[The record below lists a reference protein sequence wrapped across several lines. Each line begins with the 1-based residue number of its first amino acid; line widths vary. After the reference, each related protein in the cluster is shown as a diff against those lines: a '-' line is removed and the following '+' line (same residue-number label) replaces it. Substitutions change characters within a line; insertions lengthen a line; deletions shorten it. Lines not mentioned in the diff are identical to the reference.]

1 MPPFPP
7 LPPVENPAGP
17 TFPAGAIVRMCS
29 PAGLPAP
36 AFAGSQKKLRV
47 AFPVPSV
54 VDVNT
59 RYPLLAALL
68 LGTPLSLPAAG
79 PATPRFRAVDVDT
92 QIQIGYG
99 VTVADVNGDKKPDIL
114 LADKSQIVWYENP
127 GWEKHVIAEKLTV
140 QDNVCIAAADIDG
153 NGKCEIAVGAGWN
166 PSDTTNSGALFYLIP
181 PADRTQKWSPVKL
194 PHEPTVHRIRWVKN
208 AEGKFDLVSVP
219 LHGRGN
225 KPNTGEGV
233 GVKVLALKMPTN
245 PADPWPTE
253 LLDESMHKT
262 HNFDPVQWDA
272 DPAQELLVG
281 GMEGVFLLDS
291 KGGKSLSLQLSGA
304 ESGGAGEVR
313 LGKLSGG
320 KRFFATVEPMHGTNL
335 VVYIEPA
342 KSTGQKLWTR
352 HLLDS
357 SLVDGHALAC
367 GHLGFSDSDQIV
379 VGWRA
384 MGKPG
389 VKVGIKLFTAQDS
402 EGTRWTSTLVDDN
415 TMACEDLCLAD
426 LDADG
431 LLDIIAAG
439 RATRNVK
446 IYFNEPNR

>member
-1 MPPFPP
+1 
-7 LPPVENPAGP
+7 VSYARQ
-17 TFPAGAIVRMCS
+17 TTK
-29 PAGLPAP
+29 
-36 AFAGSQKKLRV
+36 SQKKLRD

-59 RYPLLAALL
+59 RHPLLALLL

-79 PATPRFRAVDVDT
+79 PTIPKFRAVDVDT

-127 GWEKHVIAEKLTV
+127 GWQKHVIAEKLTP
-140 QDNVCIAAADIDG
+140 QDNVCIAAADLDG
-153 NGKCEIAVGAGWN
+153 DGKCEIAVGAGWN

-233 GVKVLALKMPTN
+233 GVRVLALKMPAN
-245 PADPWPTE
+245 PADPWPTA

-262 HNFDPVQWDA
+262 HNFDPVQWDPE
-272 DPAQELLVG
+272 PAQELLVG
-281 GMEGVFLLDS
+281 GMEGVFLLDP
-291 KGGKSLSLQLSGA
+291 KDGKHRSLQLSGT

-335 VVYIEPA
+335 VAYTEPA
-342 KSTGQKLWTR
+342 EGAGQKLWTR

-357 SLVDGHALAC
+357 SLIDGHALAC
-367 GHLGFSDSDQIV
+367 GDLAGSGSDQIV

-384 MGKPG
+384 MNKPG
-389 VKVGIKLFTAQDS
+389 VRVGIKLFTPQDK
-402 EGTRWTSTLVDDN
+402 EGAKWASTLVDDN
-415 TMACEDLCLAD
+415 SMACEDLCLAD

-431 LLDIIAAG
+431 RLDIIAAG

-446 IYFNEPNR
+446 VYFNEPNR